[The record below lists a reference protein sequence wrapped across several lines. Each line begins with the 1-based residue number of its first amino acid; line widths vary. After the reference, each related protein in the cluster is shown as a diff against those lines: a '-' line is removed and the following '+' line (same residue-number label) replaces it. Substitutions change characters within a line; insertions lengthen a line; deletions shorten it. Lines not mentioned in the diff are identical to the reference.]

1 MVKTTDGANVSDAA
15 SLPPWP
21 VLSEAEREAIV
32 ARARIALFEY
42 VRRAGVD
49 LDTVDW
55 SMFETGLQIRIN
67 AEPTMQR
74 RFWWEP
80 EQVIAEAL
88 TNLREWADQ
97 HGYGEQGNA

>member
-1 MVKTTDGANVSDAA
+1 MVKTTDGANINDAA

-42 VRRAGVD
+42 VRRSGVD

-55 SMFETGLQIRIN
+55 PLFETGLQIRIN
-67 AEPTMQR
+67 AELELQR
-74 RFWWEP
+74 RFWLEP

-88 TNLREWADQ
+88 TNLREWADE

>member
-1 MVKTTDGANVSDAA
+1 LA
-15 SLPPWP
+15 
-21 VLSEAEREAIV
+21 VLSEDEREAIV
-32 ARARIALFEY
+32 ARARIALFDY

-55 SMFETGLQIRIN
+55 SLFETGLQIRIN
-67 AEPTMQR
+67 AELELQR
-74 RFWWEP
+74 RFWLEP

>member
-1 MVKTTDGANVSDAA
+1 MIKTTDGANVSDAA

-42 VRRAGVD
+42 VRRSGVD

-55 SMFETGLQIRIN
+55 PMFETGLSIRIN
-67 AEPTMQR
+67 SEPTLQR
-74 RFWWEP
+74 RFWLEP
-80 EQVIAEAL
+80 EKIVGEAL
-88 TNLREWADQ
+88 TNLREWAEE

>member
-1 MVKTTDGANVSDAA
+1 MIKVTDGANVSDAA

-42 VRRAGVD
+42 VRRSGVD
-49 LDTVDW
+49 LDTIDW
-55 SMFETGLQIRIN
+55 SLFETGLQIRIN
-67 AEPTMQR
+67 AELELQR
-74 RFWWEP
+74 RFWLEP

>member
-1 MVKTTDGANVSDAA
+1 MVKITDGANVSDAA
-15 SLPPWP
+15 RLPPWP

-55 SMFETGLQIRIN
+55 SLFETGLQIRIN
-67 AEPTMQR
+67 AEPTLQR
-74 RFWWEP
+74 RFWLEP

>member
-1 MVKTTDGANVSDAA
+1 MVKTTDGANVNDAA

-21 VLSEAEREAIV
+21 ALSEAERDAIV

-55 SMFETGLQIRIN
+55 PTFETGLQIRIN
-67 AEPTMQR
+67 AEPTLQR
-74 RFWWEP
+74 RFWSEP
-80 EQVIAEAL
+80 EQVVAEAL
-88 TNLREWADQ
+88 TNLREWADE
-97 HGYGEQGNA
+97 HGYREQGNA